1 MAPTDPVSPASPTG
15 LRRSAACSQSPA
27 RRSAERWFAP
37 FCRCRVSRRH
47 VRRPGLPSRV
57 YPGESPYPG
66 RGGGVLSRTMPEIGE
81 NELTLHG
88 HRVRYLSAGSGPPVV
103 LIHGIT
109 STADTWAP
117 AMRGLSRGH
126 TVIAPDLLGHGAS
139 AKPRGDYSLGAYASG
154 IRDLLATLGHDRV
167 TVVGHSL
174 GGGVAMQF
182 AYQFPERTERL
193 VLVSSGGLG
202 REVNLLLRAAAL
214 PGAELVL
221 PLLVPNWLG
230 SAVGGIGWAGARLG
244 LRTRLDLSEVL
255 RGFLSLN
262 DSEARAAFLHTLR
275 AVIDPGGQ
283 RVNGHDRLYLA
294 AHLPTLLVW
303 GEADPIIPVAHG
315 RGAHAAM
322 PGSRLEVF
330 HASGHFPHLDD
341 AVRFIDVLSDFLAT
355 TEPATLDVETLRSRL
370 RDGAPLA
377 A

>member
-1 MAPTDPVSPASPTG
+1 
-15 LRRSAACSQSPA
+15 
-27 RRSAERWFAP
+27 
-37 FCRCRVSRRH
+37 
-47 VRRPGLPSRV
+47 
-57 YPGESPYPG
+57 
-66 RGGGVLSRTMPEIGE
+66 MPEIGE
-81 NELTLHG
+81 HELTLHG
-88 HRVRYLSAGSGPPVV
+88 HRVRYLMAGDGPPVV

-117 AMRGLSRGH
+117 AMAGLCREH

-154 IRDLLATLGHDRV
+154 VRDLLAALGHDRV

-193 VLVSSGGLG
+193 GLVASGGLG

-221 PLLVPNWLG
+221 PLLVPGWLG
-230 SAVGGIGWAGARLG
+230 AAVGKVGWAGSRLG
-244 LRTRLDLSEVL
+244 LRPQLDLGEIL

-262 DSEARAAFLHTLR
+262 DASARAAFLHTLR

-294 AHLPTLLVW
+294 ANLPTLLVW
-303 GEADPIIPVAHG
+303 GERDPIIPVAHG
-315 RGAHAAM
+315 RAAHASM

-330 HASGHFPHLDD
+330 DASGHFPHLDD
-341 AVRFIDVLSDFLAT
+341 PVRFTNVMWDFLTT
-355 TEPATLDVETLRSRL
+355 TEPATLDPETLRSRIL
-370 RDGAPLA
+370 AGAPLA